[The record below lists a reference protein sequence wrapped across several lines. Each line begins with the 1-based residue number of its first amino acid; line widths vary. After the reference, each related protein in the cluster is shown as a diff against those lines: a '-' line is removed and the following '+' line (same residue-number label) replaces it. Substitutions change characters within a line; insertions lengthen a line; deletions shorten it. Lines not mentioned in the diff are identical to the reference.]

1 MQGFW
6 GIKMQGPLHIIEPT
20 LVSDAGHCSS
30 FVRSICG
37 AAGTPAQ
44 IMLWAGKEYTPSDFL
59 PLVKVKGYFHRRWR
73 KVQGYFLY
81 RALLRQ
87 PGRVFVAT
95 AGRTDLLLLD
105 WAARGEIPPRKVFC
119 FIHWLR
125 LDEKKQLQLRRI
137 ALRQPGLVLLAPTEL
152 IAAQLRDCA
161 FKNVQVVPYP
171 ITSCPVAEQQAPG
184 FRHILSAGAARADK
198 GIVHIAAFVAHLEE
212 CGENI
217 PMIVQSSPDHYG
229 KYDDAT
235 RQALARMAALS
246 YPPLTFQSETLPLDE
261 YFWLFNGAIC
271 LQLYDRQDFA
281 DRISGITLD
290 AMSCGAPVVALSGT
304 WIARVVSRFSAGEVV
319 AEVEPVAVLDA
330 VRRIMAD
337 YETYRGNARRAGEA
351 LQAENSGEHLYRILM
366 AEP

>member
-1 MQGFW
+1 
-6 GIKMQGPLHIIEPT
+6 
-20 LVSDAGHCSS
+20 VSDAGHCSS

-44 IMLWAGKEYTPSDFL
+44 IILWAGKGYAPSDFP
-59 PLVKVKGYFHRRWR
+59 PLVQVKGHFHRRWR

-105 WAARGEIPPRKVFC
+105 WAARGEIPPRKVYC

-125 LDEKKQLQLRRI
+125 LDGKKELQLRRI

-152 IAAQLRDCA
+152 IAAQLRACG

-198 GIVHIAAFVAHLEE
+198 GIAHIAAFVARLEE

-217 PMIVQSSPDHYG
+217 PVIVQSSPEHYG
-229 KYDDAT
+229 KCDDTT
-235 RQALARMAALS
+235 RQALARMTALS
-246 YPPLTFQSETLPLDE
+246 YPPLIFQSETLPLDE
-261 YFWLFNGAIC
+261 YFGLFDGAIC

-290 AMSCGAPVVALSGT
+290 AMSCGAPVVTLSGT

-319 AEVEPVAVLDA
+319 AGVDPVAVLDA

-351 LQAENSGEHLYRILM
+351 LQTENSGEHLYRVLM